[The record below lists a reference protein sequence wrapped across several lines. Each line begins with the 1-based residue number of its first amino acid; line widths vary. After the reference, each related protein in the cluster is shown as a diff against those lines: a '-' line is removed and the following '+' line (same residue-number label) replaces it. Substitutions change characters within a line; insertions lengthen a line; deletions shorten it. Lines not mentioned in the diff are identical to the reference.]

1 METKLAR
8 ISQLSKEN
16 PDMVFTSLG
25 HLINKEMLENCHVQ
39 MDGTKAVG
47 IDGVTKEEYGRNLE
61 ENLEALI
68 ESLKKK
74 SYKPKPA
81 RLVEIPK
88 DNGKMRPLSIY
99 CYEDKLV
106 QEALRRILEAVF
118 EPMFYDEMMGFR
130 PNRGCHKAIRKLNIM
145 LERKP
150 TNYVLDADIKG
161 FFQHL
166 DHEWIVRFIESR
178 IKDPNII
185 RLVRRMLK
193 AGIMNNYEFE
203 ADKPSEKSCL
213 KCNKC
218 VKYCPGNAILG
229 NFEIDPRKCL
239 SYITQKKEEL
249 SESEIQLLKEN
260 GKVFGCDICQDV
272 CPHNKD
278 IQTTKI
284 CEFNNEL
291 ITKINQEEIDEIS
304 NKEFKRRYKNRA
316 FSWRGRKIIKRNLDI
331 ISDKNKMDF

>member
-1 METKLAR
+1 MHKDRLKQICENKKIEIMGVETIGPYFELEKILNDRKQKEHLTGME
-8 ISQLSKEN
+8 EE
-16 PDMVFTSLG
+16 D
-25 HLINKEMLENCHVQ
+25 INKRINPRLI
-39 MDGTKAVG
+39 MDDAKSVIVCAFPYYIGEYRDSNISKYCYG
-47 IDGVTKEEYGRNLE
+47 EDYHIVTKQILTDICLE
-61 ENLEALI
+61 I
-68 ESLKKK
+68 EK
-74 SYKPKPA
+74 
-81 RLVEIPK
+81 EIPDFK
-88 DNGKMRPLSIY
+88 YEIFADNGPLVDRYLAYLSGIGY
-99 CYEDKLV
+99 FG
-106 QEALRRILEAVF
+106 I
-118 EPMFYDEMMGFR
+118 
-130 PNRGCHKAIRKLNIM
+130 NN
-145 LERKP
+145 
-150 TNYVLDADIKG
+150 
-161 FFQHL
+161 
-166 DHEWIVRFIESR
+166 
-178 IKDPNII
+178 NII
-185 RLVRRMLK
+185 TDKYGSYIFIAYVV
-193 AGIMNNYEFE
+193 NNYEFE
-203 ADKPSEKSCL
+203 PDKPSEKSCL